1 MTETIIPDK
10 MSRAI
15 KEFYELLRGELGEN
29 LLEMRLFGSVARG
42 TATPESDIDILVLVQ
57 KEDRATREAII
68 GATVEINLKHD
79 VVVSPVIMSAE
90 RYSAPLF
97 RETHFYKSLQ
107 EEGIPL

>member
-1 MTETIIPDK
+1 MTETIIPEK
-10 MSRAI
+10 SSRAI
-15 KEFYELLRGELGEN
+15 KEFCELLRGELGEN
-29 LLEMRLFGSVARG
+29 LLGIRLFGSVARG

-57 KEDRATREAII
+57 REDRATREAII
-68 GATVEINLKHD
+68 GTAVEINLKHD

-97 RETHFYKSLQ
+97 RETYFYKSLQ

>member
-1 MTETIIPDK
+1 MAETIIPDNVG
-10 MSRAI
+10 RAI
-15 KEFYELLRGELGEN
+15 KEFCELLRGELGAN
-29 LLEMRLFGSVARG
+29 LLGIRLFGSVVRG

-57 KEDRATREAII
+57 REDRATREAII
-68 GATVEINLKHD
+68 GATVGMNLKHD
-79 VVVSPVIMSAE
+79 VVISPVIMSAE